1 MIIQKTG
8 VTSRKHEALRVLL
21 DADFEGLK
29 LMASSDLWVQVDRE
43 LDEDEVSAILAI
55 DVSAL
60 DEEAIPLT
68 PSQIL
73 AQLQLEF
80 ALQAEI
86 MSEMMEIL
94 SVL

>member
-8 VTSRKHEALRVLL
+8 VTSRKHEAFRVLL
-21 DADFEGLK
+21 DTNFEGLK
-29 LMASSDLWVQVDRE
+29 LMASSELWIQVDRE

-86 MSEMMEIL
+86 MSEMMEVVSTL
-94 SVL
+94 

>member
-8 VTSRKHEALRVLL
+8 VTSRKHEAFRVLL
-21 DADFEGLK
+21 NADFQGLK
-29 LMASSDLWVQVDRE
+29 LMASSELWIQVDRE
-43 LDEDEVSAILAI
+43 LDADEVSAILAI

-73 AQLQLEF
+73 AQMQLEF

-86 MSEMMEIL
+86 MSEMMEVVSTL
-94 SVL
+94 

>member
-8 VTSRKHEALRVLL
+8 VTSRKHEAFRVLL
-21 DADFEGLK
+21 DTNFEGLK
-29 LMASSDLWVQVDRE
+29 LMASSELWIQVDRE

-60 DEEAIPLT
+60 DEEAVPLT

-86 MSEMMEIL
+86 MSEMMEVVSTL
-94 SVL
+94 

>member
-1 MIIQKTG
+1 MVILKTG
-8 VTSRKHEALRVLL
+8 ITSRKHEAFRVLL
-21 DADFEGLK
+21 DANFEGLK
-29 LMASSDLWVQVDRE
+29 LMASSELWIQVDRE

-60 DEEAIPLT
+60 DEEAVPLT

-73 AQLQLEF
+73 AQLNLELE
-80 ALQAEI
+80 LQAEA
-86 MSEMMEIL
+86 MSEMMEVL

>member
-1 MIIQKTG
+1 MVILKTG
-8 VTSRKHEALRVLL
+8 ITSRKHEAFRVLL
-21 DADFEGLK
+21 DANFEGLK
-29 LMASSDLWVQVDRE
+29 LMASSELWVQVDRE
-43 LDEDEVSAILAI
+43 LDEDDVSAILAI
-55 DVSAL
+55 DVNTLA
-60 DEEAIPLT
+60 EEAVPLT

-86 MSEMMEIL
+86 MSEMMEVL